1 MDTDS
6 VNSRK
11 PATYRN
17 AGVDIERGAD
27 MVRRIAPLVR
37 QTFRPGVLGGIGG
50 FGGLF
55 ELAGNRYREPVLV
68 AGADGVGTKLKLCL
82 EAGRTDA
89 PGIDL
94 VAMCA
99 NDVLAMGAEP
109 LFFLDYCAANR
120 IDAERFEPLIR
131 GVAEGCKEAGTALLG
146 GETAELPNTY
156 VDDGLE
162 LAGFCV
168 GVAEKERL
176 LDAGA
181 VAKGDVLLGLAS
193 SGPHSNGY
201 SLVNEIIRRK
211 GGLETLESGLV
222 GALCE
227 PTRIYVRPVLPLA
240 QSGRIKAIAHITGG
254 GLPENVA
261 RILPEGLAARI
272 DTRAWV
278 WHEVF
283 EWLSREG
290 PVERGEM
297 LNTFNCG
304 IGMVLAMSSGN
315 ADAVQASLEEA
326 GERVWRVGGIEAGCG
341 VALD

>member
-6 VNSRK
+6 VNLRK
-11 PATYRN
+11 PVTYRD
-17 AGVDIERGAD
+17 AGVDIERGANI
-27 MVRRIAPLVR
+27 VRRIAPLVR
-37 QTFRPGVLGGIGG
+37 QTWRPGVLGGIGG

-82 EAGRTDA
+82 EAGRAEA

-120 IDAERFEPLIR
+120 IDAERLEPLIR
-131 GVAEGCKEAGTALLG
+131 GVAEGCKEAGAALLG

-176 LDAGA
+176 LNADA

-201 SLVNEIIRRK
+201 SLINEVIRRK
-211 GGLETLESGLV
+211 DGLGALESRLV
-222 GALCE
+222 AALCE
-227 PTRIYVRPVLPLA
+227 PTRIYVRPVLALA
-240 QSGRIKAIAHITGG
+240 QSGQLKAIAHITGG

-261 RILPEGLAARI
+261 RIMPKGLAAHI
-272 DTRAWV
+272 DTAAWP
-278 WHEVF
+278 WPGVF
-283 EWLSREG
+283 SWLSREG

-304 IGMVLAMSSGN
+304 IGMVLAASPGN
-315 ADAVQASLEEA
+315 ADAVHASLQAAGGQAWRIGNVEA
-326 GERVWRVGGIEAGCG
+326 GSG
-341 VALD
+341 VMLY